1 MGELDDLLSRLR
13 ALREVIRIEAELVLA
28 YKMKEAAGI
37 DREVVDL
44 VRLSSRHAFGGKML
58 REALMVL
65 GYEAAGGKDREA
77 IVQASTALTFLQ
89 AYLLVHDDIMD
100 RAELRRKEKSAW
112 KEFEDGH
119 RKRFPKRKEHRRYGD
134 TTAIIVGDLF
144 ESWAV
149 EALAMSRFPP
159 ELRARAL
166 ATYAR
171 AVERTGYGQHLD
183 VLTGEKE
190 AKDVL
195 PEDVEKVHH
204 YKTAMYTIDAPVRLG
219 MVLAGA
225 SDDLLSRLEAFTIP
239 LGVAFQIR
247 DDVIDVFGDEKE
259 LGKEPGGDLKEGKRT
274 LLVLHV
280 LENGDGKQKK
290 AVIAVLGKKGATKV
304 ALEKARGAIE
314 ASGAREASMKRAEVL
329 FQDAMKGLGSLGLAQ
344 SPKKELGILG
354 DYLIHRSY

>member
-1 MGELDDLLSRLR
+1 MGETEDLLAS
-13 ALREVIRIEAELVLA
+13 LRELRERIKAEAEKTLA
-28 YKMKEAAGI
+28 FKMKEAGAI
-37 DREVVDL
+37 DPEVGEL
-44 VRLSSRHAFGGKML
+44 VRLSARHAFGGKML

-77 IVQASTALTFLQ
+77 IIQASTALTFLQ

-112 KEFEDGH
+112 KEFEEMH
-119 RKRFPKRKEHRRYGD
+119 AKRFKKRKEHRRYGES
-134 TTAIIVGDLF
+134 TAIIVGDLF

-149 EALAMSRFPP
+149 EALATSRFPA
-159 ELRARAL
+159 ELRAKAL

-190 AKDVL
+190 VSEVK

-219 MVLAGA
+219 MVLGGA
-225 SDDLLSRLEAFTIP
+225 SDDLLARLESFTIP
-239 LGVAFQIR
+239 LGIAFQIR
-247 DDVIDVFGDEKE
+247 DDVIDVFGKEEE

-280 LENGDGKQKK
+280 LEHGDAKQRK
-290 AVIAVLGKKGATKV
+290 AVLAVLGKKGATKA
-304 ALEKARGAIE
+304 ALAKARGVIE
-314 ASGAREASMKRAEVL
+314 STGARELSMKRAQEL
-329 FQDAMKGLGSLGLAQ
+329 LQRSLKGLETLGAVSDSRRDLA
-344 SPKKELGILG
+344 LLG